1 VTTTTSTR
9 EEMTIR
15 LEEKTERDLKLK
27 HFEDDGLKVGRCR
40 TMSARVAMR
49 LLSLPGRRRDL
60 HCLASTLRTMAWKRR
75 RGLRLHAPGF
85 VRQRALR
92 SGALGQRREPGD
104 WSCDELSQPAMRRP
118 PWAVSGRPSDKGG

>member
-1 VTTTTSTR
+1 MTTTTSTR

-15 LEEKTERDLKLK
+15 LEEKTECDLKLK

-75 RGLRLHAPGF
+75 RGCVFTRLASPGSEC
-85 VRQRALR
+85 
-92 SGALGQRREPGD
+92 SGAGHWARDVSLTTGLVTSFRSQR
-104 WSCDELSQPAMRRP
+104 CDGLRGP
-118 PWAVSGRPSDKGG
+118 